1 MKDSVQSAFYN
12 KQCEKKDNTL
22 QETENDSV
30 DSACCITFSIQQQH
44 TRKRKRSTEPTPDQP
59 DSAKLYMCC
68 LPCIFIFHRQ
78 GCAVSEKF
86 IDFLWGMLLKI
97 EAKSYHGKG
106 DQKIHDEHK
115 QPESHKKTSYS
126 SIV

>member
-1 MKDSVQSAFYN
+1 MSLLHNNSVNVQAVFLLACDLKFIHLSFLVAVLMKDSVQSAFYN

-59 DSAKLYMCC
+59 DSAKL
-68 LPCIFIFHRQ
+68 
-78 GCAVSEKF
+78 
-86 IDFLWGMLLKI
+86 
-97 EAKSYHGKG
+97 
-106 DQKIHDEHK
+106 
-115 QPESHKKTSYS
+115 
-126 SIV
+126 